1 MSEGRSPLNEHAAQ
15 AIQRRR
21 LAPEDIATH
30 EEIGPGLTAD
40 GILAGAEGMPRP
52 HRKRRPFGSME
63 QKLQW
68 PDREGYHR
76 HWFNDDPGRLI
87 RADEAGYTKVHD
99 EDGKPVQCVVG
110 TARGGGPLIAY
121 LHETPQEWFDEDMAA
136 QEAVV
141 MELKRQ
147 IERGEFQRP
156 TGADGA
162 ARYAGSANYGS
173 ISIRESNRR

>member
-1 MSEGRSPLNEHAAQ
+1 MSERSPLNDHAAQ
-15 AIQRRR
+15 AMTRRR

-30 EEIGPGLTAD
+30 EEIRPGLTAD
-40 GILAGAEGMPRP
+40 GMPAGADGMPRP
-52 HRKRRPFGSME
+52 KRQRRPFGSLE

-68 PDREGYHR
+68 PPREGFHQ

-87 RADEAGYTKVHD
+87 RAEEAGYTKVND
-99 EDGKPVQCVVG
+99 EKGVPVQCVVG

-141 MELKRQ
+141 MDLKRQ

-156 TGADGA
+156 GGADGA
-162 ARYAGSANYGS
+162 ARYAGSNNFGG
-173 ISIRESNRR
+173 ISIRESSRR

>member
-1 MSEGRSPLNEHAAQ
+1 MSERSPLNDHANVAM
-15 AIQRRR
+15 QRRR
-21 LAPEDIATH
+21 LAPEDIASH
-30 EEIGPGLTAD
+30 EQVAPGVTAD
-40 GILAGAEGMPRP
+40 GMPRP
-52 HRKRRPFGSME
+52 KHKRRPFGSME

-68 PDREGYHR
+68 PDREGFHR

-87 RADEAGYTKVHD
+87 RAEEAGYTKVND

-136 QEAVV
+136 QEQVV
-141 MELKRQ
+141 MDLKRQ
-147 IERGEFQRP
+147 IERGEFQKP
-156 TGADGA
+156 GGADGA
-162 ARYAGSANYGS
+162 ARYVSQSYGG

>member
-1 MSEGRSPLNEHAAQ
+1 MSDRMGHDTGRAPLNEHAAQ
-15 AIQRRR
+15 RRR
-21 LAPEDIATH
+21 LPPEDMAQHVEIA
-30 EEIGPGLTAD
+30 PGLTAD
-40 GILAGAEGMPRP
+40 GMPRP
-52 HRKRRPFGSME
+52 KRTRRPFGSME

-68 PDREGYHR
+68 PDREGFHR

-87 RADEAGYTKVHD
+87 RADEAGYTKVND

-121 LHETPQEWFDEDMAA
+121 LHETPQQWFDEDMAA

-141 MELKRQ
+141 MDLKRQ
-147 IERGEFQRP
+147 IERGEFERP
-156 TGADGA
+156 GGADGR
-162 ARYAGSANYGS
+162 ARYAGSHNYGG